1 MKIPLPVSRFAAPH
15 APAYNRAFTRRSA
28 AVLKTALLCRRIL
41 RHSRIILITQGMK
54 LLMSANGTSLPTRC
68 RGSACI
74 VKKPPF
80 RKNDRAAIAT
90 GGALLMCWNLRPT
103 ATTVMFLTGTATK
116 SILRATVQIA
126 LRILRSSISTKR
138 RRKNRFFFF
147 FRTLSPTT
155 KMTTVG
161 LKVRKN
167 LCRNFRM
174 RRFPKIYLFFAG
186 ITKKCTPITLPAF
199 AAWTTT

>member
-1 MKIPLPVSRFAAPH
+1 
-15 APAYNRAFTRRSA
+15 
-28 AVLKTALLCRRIL
+28 
-41 RHSRIILITQGMK
+41 
-54 LLMSANGTSLPTRC
+54 MSANGTSHPIRC
-68 RGSACI
+68 PVSACI

-167 LCRNFRM
+167 LCRSFRIH
-174 RRFPKIYLFFAG
+174 RFRKICLFLAG

-199 AAWTTT
+199 AAWTTI